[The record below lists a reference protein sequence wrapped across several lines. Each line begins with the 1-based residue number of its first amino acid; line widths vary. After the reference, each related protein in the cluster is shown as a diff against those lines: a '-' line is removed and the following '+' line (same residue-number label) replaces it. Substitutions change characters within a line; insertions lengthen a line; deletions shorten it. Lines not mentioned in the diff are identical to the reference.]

1 MTHSV
6 AYFRFI
12 VFERQKMQDF
22 HNQKMPTGISSLD
35 PVLDGGIPP
44 GSVMLLLG
52 DLGAGSYEFTYS
64 SIVNLL
70 GLMKG
75 SATEKVL
82 VPPEIRYIT
91 FTRIKDD
98 VRREIINSFHITG
111 LETLVDTIKFDD
123 LSELYF
129 DNSVVPNEWY
139 SQSDVITRLQKRS
152 NRESILLQLANV
164 INTISPGSLLVL
176 DSITDIATQSSSPN
190 CWPNL
195 TGFLRGLQRIS
206 KQRGI
211 TTYLLLSRG
220 ILESS
225 EEHEL
230 ADIADAVL
238 LFRWEESTG
247 ARRQRVM
254 YFEKFRGVMPHL
266 EERDLVKFAV
276 RISEA
281 GGFEVSNIRVVI

>member
-1 MTHSV
+1 
-6 AYFRFI
+6 
-12 VFERQKMQDF
+12 
-22 HNQKMPTGISSLD
+22 MPTGIASLD
-35 PVLDGGIPP
+35 PVLEGGVPP
-44 GSVMLLLG
+44 GSVILLLG

-64 SIVNLL
+64 SVVNNL
-70 GLMKG
+70 GLMKE
-75 SATEKVL
+75 TLPENL
-82 VPPEIRYIT
+82 VAPKEIRYIT

-98 VRREIINSFHITG
+98 VRQEILNSFHVTG
-111 LETLVDTIKFDD
+111 LENLVDAIQFND

-139 SQSDVITRLQKRS
+139 SQSSVITRLQKRAGQDT
-152 NRESILLQLANV
+152 LLVQLANAV
-164 INTISPGSLLVL
+164 NNASPGGLIIL
-176 DSITDIATQSSSPN
+176 DSITDIATQSTVPH
-190 CWPNL
+190 CWTSL
-195 TGFLRGLQRIS
+195 AGFLRGLQRVA

-211 TTYLLLSRG
+211 TVYLLLSRG
-220 ILESS
+220 ILESAQ
-225 EEHEL
+225 EREL

-238 LFRWEESTG
+238 LFKWEESTG

-266 EERDLVKFAV
+266 EEKDLVKFAV

>member
-1 MTHSV
+1 
-6 AYFRFI
+6 
-12 VFERQKMQDF
+12 MQDF

>member
-1 MTHSV
+1 
-6 AYFRFI
+6 
-12 VFERQKMQDF
+12 MQDF
-22 HNQKMPTGISSLD
+22 HHQKMPTGISSLD

-70 GLMKG
+70 GIMKG
-75 SATEKVL
+75 DASEKL
-82 VPPEIRYIT
+82 LIPPEIRYIT

-98 VRREIINSFHITG
+98 VRQEIINSFHITG
-111 LETLVDTIKFDD
+111 LEAMVDTIRFDD

-152 NRESILLQLANV
+152 SREGILLQLANV
-164 INTISPGSLLVL
+164 INGISPGSLLVL
-176 DSITDIATQSSSPN
+176 DSITDIATQSGSPN

-220 ILESS
+220 ILKSS

>member
-1 MTHSV
+1 
-6 AYFRFI
+6 
-12 VFERQKMQDF
+12 MQDF
-22 HNQKMPTGISSLD
+22 QQKKMPTGIASLD

-64 SIVNLL
+64 SIVNILT
-70 GLMKG
+70 LMKE
-75 SATEKVL
+75 S
-82 VPPEIRYIT
+82 VPENRIMPTEIRYIT

-98 VRREIINSFHITG
+98 VHKEIVSSFHMTG
-111 LETLVDTIKFDD
+111 LEALVDTIRFDD

-139 SQSDVITRLQKRS
+139 SQSNVITRLQKRS
-152 NRESILLQLANV
+152 AHDGLLSYLATAIDSV
-164 INTISPGSLLVL
+164 SPGSLLIL
-176 DSITDIATQSSSPN
+176 DSITDVATQTSTPN
-190 CWPNL
+190 FWNDL
-195 TGFLRGLQRIS
+195 TGLLRGLQRIA
-206 KQRGI
+206 KQRNI

-220 ILESS
+220 ILGSS
-225 EEHEL
+225 QEREL
-230 ADIADAVL
+230 ADIADAVV
-238 LFRWEESTG
+238 LFKWEESTG

-266 EERDLVKFAV
+266 EDKDLVKFAV

>member
-1 MTHSV
+1 MQDS
-6 AYFRFI
+6 
-12 VFERQKMQDF
+12 RQK
-22 HNQKMPTGISSLD
+22 KMPTGIASLD
-35 PVLDGGIPP
+35 PVLEGGVPP
-44 GSVMLLLG
+44 GSVILLLG

-64 SIVNLL
+64 SVVNIL

-75 SATEKVL
+75 GLPENRV

-98 VRREIINSFHITG
+98 VRQEILNSFHVTG
-111 LETLVDTIKFDD
+111 LEELVDAIKFDD

-139 SQSDVITRLQKRS
+139 SQSTVITRLQKRATQDT
-152 NRESILLQLANV
+152 LLVQLANAV
-164 INTISPGSLLVL
+164 NNATPGGLIIL
-176 DSITDIATQSSSPN
+176 DSITDIATQSAVPN
-190 CWPNL
+190 CWTNL
-195 TGFLRGLQRIS
+195 AGFLRGLQRVA
-206 KQRGI
+206 KQRG
-211 TTYLLLSRG
+211 TTVYLLLSRG
-220 ILESS
+220 ILESAQ
-225 EEHEL
+225 EREL
-230 ADIADAVL
+230 ADIVDAVL
-238 LFRWEESTG
+238 LFKWEESTG

-266 EERDLVKFAV
+266 EEKDLVKFAV

>member
-1 MTHSV
+1 
-6 AYFRFI
+6 
-12 VFERQKMQDF
+12 MQDF
-22 HNQKMPTGISSLD
+22 HHQKMPTGIASLD
-35 PVLDGGIPP
+35 PVLDGGVPP
-44 GSVMLLLG
+44 GSLMLLLG

-64 SIVNLL
+64 SVVNIL

-75 SATEKVL
+75 GMSDKLA
-82 VPPEIRYIT
+82 PPKEIRYIT

-98 VRREIINSFHITG
+98 VRREILSSFHITG
-111 LETLVDTIKFDD
+111 LEDLVETIKFDD

-139 SQSDVITRLQKRS
+139 SQSNIITRLQKRANQDS
-152 NRESILLQLANV
+152 LLVQLANI
-164 INTISPGSLLVL
+164 INSVSPGSLLIL
-176 DSITDIATQSSSPN
+176 DSVTDVATQSAMPN
-190 CWPNL
+190 FWSNL

-206 KQRGI
+206 KERGI

-220 ILESS
+220 ILETSQ
-225 EEHEL
+225 EREL

-238 LFRWEESTG
+238 LFKWEESTG

-266 EERDLVKFAV
+266 EEKDLVKFAV

>member
-1 MTHSV
+1 
-6 AYFRFI
+6 
-12 VFERQKMQDF
+12 MQDS
-22 HNQKMPTGISSLD
+22 HLKKMPTGIASID
-35 PVLDGGIPP
+35 PVLEGGVPP
-44 GSVMLLLG
+44 GSVILLLG

-64 SIVNLL
+64 SVVNIL

-75 SATEKVL
+75 SLPENL
-82 VPPEIRYIT
+82 VAPQEIRYIT

-98 VRREIINSFHITG
+98 VRQEILHSFHITG
-111 LETLVDTIKFDD
+111 LEELVEAIKFDD

-139 SQSDVITRLQKRS
+139 SQSTVINRLQKRATQDS
-152 NRESILLQLANV
+152 LLVQLANAV
-164 INTISPGSLLVL
+164 NNATPGGLIIL
-176 DSITDIATQSSSPN
+176 DSITDIATQSTVPH
-190 CWPNL
+190 CWTNL
-195 TGFLRGLQRIS
+195 AGFLRGLQRVA
-206 KQRGI
+206 KQRG
-211 TTYLLLSRG
+211 TTVYLLLSRG
-220 ILESS
+220 ILESAQ
-225 EEHEL
+225 EREL

-238 LFRWEESTG
+238 LFKWEESTG

-266 EERDLVKFAV
+266 EEKDLVKFAV

>member
-1 MTHSV
+1 
-6 AYFRFI
+6 
-12 VFERQKMQDF
+12 MQDF
-22 HNQKMPTGISSLD
+22 QHQKMPTGIASLD
-35 PVLDGGIPP
+35 PVLEGGVPP

-64 SIVNLL
+64 SVVNIL
-70 GLMKG
+70 GLMKEG
-75 SATEKVL
+75 VHEKRVT
-82 VPPEIRYIT
+82 PKEIRYLT

-98 VRREIINSFHITG
+98 VRQEILSSFRISG
-111 LETLVDTIKFDD
+111 LETLVDTIRFDD

-139 SQSDVITRLQKRS
+139 SQSNVIARLQKRANQDS
-152 NRESILLQLANV
+152 LLVQLANA
-164 INTISPGSLLVL
+164 INSIVPGSLLII
-176 DSITDIATQSSSPN
+176 DSITDVATQSAVPSFWN
-190 CWPNL
+190 NF

-220 ILESS
+220 ILTSS
-225 EEHEL
+225 QEREL

-238 LFRWEESTG
+238 LFKWEESTG

-266 EERDLVKFAV
+266 EEKDLVKFAV
-276 RISEA
+276 RISET

>member
-1 MTHSV
+1 
-6 AYFRFI
+6 
-12 VFERQKMQDF
+12 MQDF
-22 HNQKMPTGISSLD
+22 HHQKMPTGISSLD

-70 GLMKG
+70 GIMKG

-98 VRREIINSFHITG
+98 VRHEIINSFHITG
-111 LETLVDTIKFDD
+111 LETMVDTIRFDD

-139 SQSDVITRLQKRS
+139 SQSNVITRLQKRS

-164 INTISPGSLLVL
+164 INTITPGSLLIL
-176 DSITDIATQSSSPN
+176 DSITDIATQSNSPN

-220 ILESS
+220 ILKSS

-238 LFRWEESTG
+238 LFKWEESTG
-247 ARRQRVM
+247 ARRQRLM

-266 EERDLVKFAV
+266 EEKDLVKFAV